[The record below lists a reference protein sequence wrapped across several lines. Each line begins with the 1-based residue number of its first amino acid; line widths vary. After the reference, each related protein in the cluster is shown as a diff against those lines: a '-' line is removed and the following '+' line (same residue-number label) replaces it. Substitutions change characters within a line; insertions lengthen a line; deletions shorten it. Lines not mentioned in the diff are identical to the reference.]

1 MNHWTNITDPTAPW
15 NERES
20 NDRTRC
26 TCGCDRFVDDLDPC
40 KIDGRLFADICA
52 SNLTTLR
59 MEGFINVAS
68 KTKKL
73 K

>member
-1 MNHWTNITDPTAPW
+1 MNHDECFEM
-15 NERES
+15 NEQARAEA
-20 NDRTRC
+20 DFQYIEC
-26 TCGCDRFVDDLDPC
+26 ACECGRFVDEFDPC
-40 KIDGRLFADICA
+40 KIDGRYFSDHCA